1 MLSQDGYTVQ
11 YGYTEGAE
19 GQPGNWY
26 VEVIT
31 PEGATLDGVHH
42 DGRAAYAAAR
52 RLAARH
58 DLTPVKVSGKGKR
71 GETAPAPALTFGEA
85 LPAEGGPRA
94 ALIQGA
100 ISALHAEGAKPLA
113 ERTRLDVWEVIEG
126 AARRIGGQVW
136 QWYLALPEKAE
147 GLLLDD
153 VIRAAVQN
161 DASDGNGG
169 NDATSNPAPEGRQI
183 PLPFGIV
190 MWAAGQVCRRPT
202 STRPRR
208 AEVYYPVTCP
218 SCGAVRSLRGCDA
231 RKAEKT
237 GGQCAHCQR
246 RAAGRK
252 GAARLAEVYGPDRL
266 LEVIKARQLTAPS
279 APEKTVMAWLDA
291 ARLTY
296 ERQALIVLPEGRY
309 LIDFKLPGETL
320 IEVRGYWHK
329 KERAGRDYA
338 LAAAWPGKVVFVD
351 ADQVTTAPASA
362 RAALLAAL
370 QGVNHV

>member
-31 PEGATLDGVHH
+31 PEGATLDRVHH

-58 DLTPVKVSGKGKR
+58 GLTPVKVSGKGKR

-85 LPAEGGPRA
+85 LPEGDAP
-94 ALIQGA
+94 
-100 ISALHAEGAKPLA
+100 
-113 ERTRLDVWEVIEG
+113 
-126 AARRIGGQVW
+126 
-136 QWYLALPEKAE
+136 
-147 GLLLDD
+147 
-153 VIRAAVQN
+153 N
-161 DASDGNGG
+161 DASDGKGG
-169 NDATSNPAPEGRQI
+169 NDATSNPAPEGHQI

-231 RKAEKT
+231 RKAERN

-252 GAARLAEVYGPDRL
+252 GAA
-266 LEVIKARQLTAPS
+266 
-279 APEKTVMAWLDA
+279 M
-291 ARLTY
+291 
-296 ERQALIVLPEGRY
+296 
-309 LIDFKLPGETL
+309 
-320 IEVRGYWHK
+320 
-329 KERAGRDYA
+329 
-338 LAAAWPGKVVFVD
+338 
-351 ADQVTTAPASA
+351 
-362 RAALLAAL
+362 LAAL
-370 QGVNHV
+370 SGQGVIHV